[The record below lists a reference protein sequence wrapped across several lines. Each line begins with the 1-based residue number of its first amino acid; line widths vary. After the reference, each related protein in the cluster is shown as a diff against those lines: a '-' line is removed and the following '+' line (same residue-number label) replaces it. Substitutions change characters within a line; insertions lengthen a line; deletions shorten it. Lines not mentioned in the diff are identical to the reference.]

1 MVRILLYFSFLVFLF
16 TEPIQAIDN
25 NSTDTLSAFSAR
37 IKDKLIYLNWRVN
50 DPRDISYF
58 EIQKHDSKT
67 RLFKTINGDKKV
79 KASDYIEQGLDENN
93 ITVYKYNY
101 EDDPEIDGVYY
112 YRIKAYNT
120 GGKLLFTSDE
130 LKIGV
135 TGLRDFTLE
144 QNQPNPF
151 NPTTLI
157 KYTLTSNTRVSL
169 KVFDLIGKEVATLV
183 DQIQNEGDYSIMFDA
198 SKYPN
203 MTSGI
208 YFYKLETD
216 KYSEVKKMILAK

>member
-16 TEPIQAIDN
+16 NGSIQAVDKE
-25 NSTDTLSAFSAR
+25 SSDTLSAFSAR
-37 IKDKLIYLNWRVN
+37 IKDKLIYLNWRIN
-50 DPRDISYF
+50 DPKDISYF

-67 RLFKTINGDKKV
+67 RLFKTINADKKV
-79 KASDYIEQGLDENN
+79 KFSDYIEEGLDENN
-93 ITVYKYNY
+93 VNVYKYNY

-112 YRIKAYNT
+112 YRIKAFNS
-120 GGKLLFTSDE
+120 GGKLIFTSDE

-135 TGLRDFTLE
+135 SGLRDFSLE

-157 KYTLTSNTRVSL
+157 KYTLTSSTHVSL
-169 KVFDLIGKEVATLV
+169 KVYDLIGKEVATLV
-183 DQIQNEGDYSIMFDA
+183 DQVQNDGEYSITFDA
-198 SKYPN
+198 SRYPN